1 MIRLAANLSF
11 LFTELPFL
19 KRFEA
24 AARAGFRAV
33 EFGFAYDIPTHVL
46 NRQLRDNDL
55 ALVLLNVPAGDMQ
68 AGELGLA
75 ALPGRER
82 DAAAAFE
89 RALDYAVALDAPL
102 IHFLAGKPPESADR
116 KAVDAVFLENIAHA
130 ADLALKANRV
140 LTLEP
145 LNPRDRPGYHLQSNA
160 HARALIEACGRGN
173 VKLQFDLYHCQISG
187 GDLIRSIERYIALI
201 AHVQVAGV
209 PERSEPSQG
218 EIAYANVL
226 ARLDSLGFP
235 GYIGC
240 EYTPRSDTWTGLSW
254 AAPYLQPQPQPQSQ

>member
-11 LFTELPFL
+11 MFTELPFL

-33 EFGFAYDIPTHVL
+33 EFSFVYDVAIPVL
-46 NRQLRDNDL
+46 RSQLRDNDL
-55 ALVLLNVPAGDMQ
+55 TLVLVNTPAGDMQ

-89 RALDYAVALDAPL
+89 LALDYAVALDAPL
-102 IHFLAGKPPESADR
+102 IHFLAGRPATSSDR
-116 KAVDAVFLENIAHA
+116 RVVDTVFLENLGRA

-145 LNPRDRPGYHLQSNA
+145 LNQRDRPGYHLQSND
-160 HARALIEACGRGN
+160 HARSLIEASGRSN
-173 VKLQFDLYHCQISG
+173 VKLQLDLYHCQISQ
-187 GDLIRSIERYIALI
+187 GDLIRSIERDFALI
-201 AHVQVAGV
+201 AHIQIAGV
-209 PERSEPSQG
+209 PERSEPSRG
-218 EIAYANVL
+218 EIAFANVF
-226 ARLDSLGFP
+226 ARLESLGYS

-240 EYTPRSDTWTGLSW
+240 EYTPASDTWSGLGW
-254 AAPYLQPQPQPQSQ
+254 AMPYLKGE

>member
-11 LFTELPFL
+11 MFTELPFL

-33 EFGFAYDIPTHVL
+33 EFSFAYDVATQVL
-46 NRQLRDNDL
+46 RSQLRDNDL
-55 ALVLLNVPAGDMQ
+55 TLVLLNTPAGDME

-89 RALDYAVALDAPL
+89 LALDYAVALDAPL
-102 IHFLAGKPPESADR
+102 IHFLAGRPATSSDR
-116 KAVDAVFLENIAHA
+116 MVVDTVFLENLVRA
-130 ADLALKANRV
+130 ADLALEAQRV

-145 LNPRDRPGYHLQSNA
+145 LNQRDRPGYHLHSND
-160 HARALIEACGRGN
+160 HARSLIEASGRSN
-173 VKLQFDLYHCQISG
+173 VKLQLDLYHCQISQ
-187 GDLIRSIERYIALI
+187 GDLIRSIERDFALI
-201 AHVQVAGV
+201 AHVQIAGV
-209 PERSEPSQG
+209 PERSEPSRG
-218 EIAYANVL
+218 EIAFANVF
-226 ARLDSLGFP
+226 ARLESLGYS

-240 EYTPRSDTWTGLSW
+240 EYTPASDTWSGLGW
-254 AAPYLQPQPQPQSQ
+254 AMPYLKGE

>member
-11 LFTELPFL
+11 MFTELPFL

-33 EFGFAYDIPTHVL
+33 EFSFAYDVATQVL
-46 NRQLRDNDL
+46 RSQLRDNDL
-55 ALVLLNVPAGDMQ
+55 TLVLVNTPAGDVE

-89 RALDYAVALDAPL
+89 LALDYAVALDAPL
-102 IHFLAGKPPESADR
+102 IHFLAGRPATSSDR
-116 KAVDAVFLENIAHA
+116 RVVDTVFLENLGRA
-130 ADLALKANRV
+130 ADLALKAKRV

-145 LNPRDRPGYHLQSNA
+145 LNQRDRPGYYLQSND
-160 HARALIEACGRGN
+160 HARSLIEASGRSN
-173 VKLQFDLYHCQISG
+173 VKLQLDLYHCQISQ
-187 GDLIRSIERYIALI
+187 GDLIRSIERDFALI
-201 AHVQVAGV
+201 AHIQIAGV
-209 PERSEPSQG
+209 PERSEPSRG
-218 EIAYANVL
+218 EIAFANVF
-226 ARLDSLGFP
+226 ARLESLGYS

-240 EYTPRSDTWTGLSW
+240 EYTPASDTWSGLGW
-254 AAPYLQPQPQPQSQ
+254 AMPYLKGE